1 MDSVSMKGKM
11 YSLPVFTLTEND
23 SIHTALLSMKTNFVK
38 RLVIVKDKKPVGIIT
53 ERDINA
59 FLEQDRTVR
68 ALDEIRLKE
77 IMKTNVITIS
87 EGQSDHMSQCATRMD
102 TFKIGSVVVVDENG
116 EVIGITTQTD
126 VNRNYAKSYPGKYRV
141 RDYMTDKVIS
151 CRESDSL
158 EFAISIINS
167 NKTSRL
173 VVTDNKGN
181 VKGIITT
188 NDFLKHSEY
197 FKKTLS
203 KVRNYL
209 LPKET
214 AGTKTVGD
222 LIKYEILIVEPDD
235 DLATAA
241 DLMAK
246 NNISGVPV
254 IAMKD
259 AKLAGIITKSDI
271 VRAFS
276 QVVTH
281 GKLLEKY
288 KTFH

>member
-1 MDSVSMKGKM
+1 MDEKM
-11 YSLPVFTLTEND
+11 YSSPVFTLAEND
-23 SIHTALLSMKTNFVK
+23 SIHDALVLMKTNFVK
-38 RLVIVKDKKPVGIIT
+38 RVVITKDKKPVGIIT
-53 ERDINA
+53 ERDISA
-59 FLEQDRTVR
+59 FLEQDATSR

-77 IMKTNVITIS
+77 IMKKNVITIS
-87 EGQSDHMSQCATRMD
+87 AGQQDHLSQCATRMD
-102 TFKIGSVVVVDENG
+102 TFKIGSIVVVDEKG

-126 VNRNYAKSYPGKYRV
+126 INRHYAKLYPGKYKV

-158 EFAISIINS
+158 GFALDIINN

-173 VVTDNKGN
+173 VVTDSRGN

-197 FKKTLS
+197 FKKAIG
-203 KVRNYL
+203 KIRNYL
-209 LPKET
+209 LPKGIAEDR
-214 AGTKTVGD
+214 KVGEF
-222 LIKYEILIVEPDD
+222 IKYEVLIVEPDD

-241 DLMAK
+241 DLMSK

-254 IAMKD
+254 IVMSD
-259 AKLAGIITKSDI
+259 NKLEGIVTKADI

-276 QVVTH
+276 QVITH
-281 GKLLEKY
+281 AKLLEKY
-288 KTFH
+288 RTFH

>member
-1 MDSVSMKGKM
+1 MKDKM
-11 YSLPVFTLTEND
+11 YSESVFTLTEND
-23 SIHTALLSMKTNFVK
+23 SIHAALVSMKTNFIK
-38 RLVIVKDKKPVGIIT
+38 RIVIVRNNKPIGIIS
-53 ERDINA
+53 ERDINS
-59 FLEQDRTVR
+59 FLERDRTVR

-77 IMKTNVITIS
+77 IMKTNIITIS
-87 EGQSDHMSQCATRMD
+87 EGQQDHMSQCATRMD
-102 TFKIGSVVVVDENG
+102 TFKIGSVIVVDENG
-116 EVIGITTQTD
+116 EMIGITTRSD
-126 VNRNYAKSYPGKYRV
+126 VNRSYAKLYPSKYKV
-141 RDYMTDKVIS
+141 RDHMTDKVVS
-151 CRESDSL
+151 CRETDSL
-158 EFAISIINS
+158 EFALSIINS

-173 VVTDNKGN
+173 VVTDSKGN

-197 FKKTLS
+197 FKKTFS
-203 KVRNYL
+203 KVRDYL

-214 AGTKTVGD
+214 AGNKTVGD
-222 LIKYEILIVEPDD
+222 LIRYEVLVVEPDD

-254 IAMKD
+254 IAMNEGR
-259 AKLAGIITKSDI
+259 LAGIITKADI

-281 GKLLEKY
+281 GKLLEEY
-288 KTFH
+288 KTFR

>member
-1 MDSVSMKGKM
+1 
-11 YSLPVFTLTEND
+11 
-23 SIHTALLSMKTNFVK
+23 
-38 RLVIVKDKKPVGIIT
+38 
-53 ERDINA
+53 
-59 FLEQDRTVR
+59 
-68 ALDEIRLKE
+68 
-77 IMKTNVITIS
+77 
-87 EGQSDHMSQCATRMD
+87 MSQCATRMD
-102 TFKIGSVVVVDENG
+102 TFKIGSVIVVDENG

-126 VNRNYAKSYPGKYRV
+126 INRQYARVYPGKYKV
-141 RDYMTDKVIS
+141 RDYMTDKVVS

-158 EFAISIINS
+158 EFALSIINS

-197 FKKTLS
+197 FKKSLA
-203 KVRNYL
+203 KARDYL
-209 LPKET
+209 LPKDT
-214 AGTKTVGD
+214 AGDKTVGD
-222 LIKYEILIVEPDD
+222 LIKYEVLIVEPDD

-246 NNISGVPV
+246 NNVSGVPV
-254 IAMKD
+254 IAMKNS
-259 AKLAGIITKSDI
+259 KLAGIITKSDI

>member
-1 MDSVSMKGKM
+1 MDEKL
-11 YSLPVFTLTEND
+11 YSSPVFTLAEND
-23 SIHTALLSMKTNFVK
+23 SIHDALVLMKTNFVK
-38 RLVIVKDKKPVGIIT
+38 RVVITKDKKPVGIIT
-53 ERDINA
+53 ERDISA
-59 FLEQDRTVR
+59 FLEQDATSR

-77 IMKTNVITIS
+77 IMKKNVITIS
-87 EGQSDHMSQCATRMD
+87 AGQQDHLSQCATRMD
-102 TFKIGSVVVVDENG
+102 TFKIGSIVVVDEKG

-126 VNRNYAKSYPGKYRV
+126 INRHYAKLYPGKYKV

-158 EFAISIINS
+158 GFALDIINN

-173 VVTDNKGN
+173 VVTDSRGN

-197 FKKTLS
+197 FKKAIG
-203 KVRNYL
+203 KIRNYL
-209 LPKET
+209 LPKGT
-214 AGTKTVGD
+214 ADDRKVGEF
-222 LIKYEILIVEPDD
+222 IKYEVLIVEPDD

-241 DLMAK
+241 DLMSK

-254 IAMKD
+254 IVMND
-259 AKLAGIITKSDI
+259 NKLEGIVTKADI

-276 QVVTH
+276 QVITH
-281 GKLLEKY
+281 AKLLEKY
-288 KTFH
+288 RTFH

>member
-1 MDSVSMKGKM
+1 M
-11 YSLPVFTLTEND
+11 YSSPVFTLAEND
-23 SIHTALLSMKTNFVK
+23 SIHDALVLMKTNFVK
-38 RLVIVKDKKPVGIIT
+38 RVVITKEKKPVGIVT
-53 ERDINA
+53 ERDINS
-59 FLEQDRTVR
+59 FLEQDNTSR

-77 IMKTNVITIS
+77 IMKKNIITVS
-87 EGQSDHMSQCATRMD
+87 AGQQDHLSQCATRMD
-102 TFKIGSVVVVDENG
+102 TFKIGSIVVVDEKG
-116 EVIGITTQTD
+116 QIVGITTQTD
-126 VNRNYAKSYPGKYRV
+126 INRHYAKLYPGKYKV

-158 EFAISIINS
+158 GFALDIINN

-173 VVTDNKGN
+173 VVTDSKGN

-197 FKKTLS
+197 FKKAIG
-203 KVRNYL
+203 KIRNYL

-214 AGTKTVGD
+214 SEDRKVGEF
-222 LIKYEILIVEPDD
+222 IKYEILIVEPDD

-241 DLMAK
+241 DLMSK

-254 IAMKD
+254 IVMKNN
-259 AKLAGIITKSDI
+259 KLEGIVTKADV

-276 QVVTH
+276 QVITH
-281 GKLLEKY
+281 AKLLEKY
-288 KTFH
+288 RTFH

>member
-1 MDSVSMKGKM
+1 MKEKL
-11 YSLPVFTLTEND
+11 YSTPVFTLTEND
-23 SIHTALLSMKTNFVK
+23 SIYAALVLMKTNFVK
-38 RLVIVKDKKPVGIIT
+38 RIVIVNDNRPIGITT

-59 FLEQDRTVR
+59 FLEQDKTVR
-68 ALDEIRLKE
+68 ALNEIRLKE

-87 EGQSDHMSQCATRMD
+87 EGQQDHMSQCATRMD
-102 TFKIGSVVVVDENG
+102 TFRIGSVVVINENG
-116 EVIGITTQTD
+116 ELVGITTQTD
-126 VNRNYAKSYPGKYRV
+126 INRSYARSYPGKYRV
-141 RDYMTDKVIS
+141 RDYMTDKVVS

-158 EFAISIINS
+158 EFALSIINS

-188 NDFLKHSEY
+188 NDFLKHSDY

-203 KVRNYL
+203 KSRAYL

-214 AGTKTVGD
+214 TSDKTVGE
-222 LIKYEILIVEPDD
+222 LIKYEILVIEPDD

-241 DLMAK
+241 DLMSK
-246 NNISGVPV
+246 NDISGVPV
-254 IAMKD
+254 IAMKNGG
-259 AKLAGIITKSDI
+259 LVGIITKADV

-276 QVVTH
+276 QVVMH
-281 GKLLEKY
+281 GKLIEKY
-288 KTFH
+288 KTFR